1 MTSKFPKYC
10 IPKELLERPKDI
22 LVLGLGK
29 HEMIIRISDWPTKGG
44 QSNVDIETINHHAG
58 GSGMNVAATV
68 ARLGGHSALIAS
80 LGEGEYGQTVYD
92 EMVKSNVKTKYVK
105 RKDGTAGSLLV
116 ILTRSDGDWTVMQ
129 SNDQN
134 LNLSLSQLPQINAM
148 KDFKILH
155 IDGYSYIEQNQRP
168 IIEEAISRARK
179 ANCLISI
186 DTSVP
191 VTEVHSKYVLSLFS
205 KCDIVFLN
213 KLEAVNLTK
222 TKSDHDL
229 TKSLQNLGVPLIILK
244 LGDKGSTVISNLILG
259 SVPAFQ
265 VPIADTIGAGDN
277 YAGAMLLGLCQDY
290 PLHQASLWGAA
301 AGSLAC
307 LGHGSL
313 SHRYTLT
320 DIKASIRPQNTHP
333 HQ

>member
-1 MTSKFPKYC
+1 VTSKFPKYC

-29 HEMIIRISDWPTKGG
+29 HEMIIQISDWPTKGG

-80 LGEGEYGQTVYD
+80 LGAGEYGQTVYD

-105 RKDGTAGSLLV
+105 RVDGTAGSLLV

-168 IIEEAISRARK
+168 IIDEAISRART

-191 VTEVHSKYVLSLFS
+191 VTELHSKYVLSLFS

-229 TKSLQNLGVPLIILK
+229 TKSLQNLDIPLIILK
-244 LGDKGSTVISNLILG
+244 LGDTGSTVISNLYLG
-259 SVPAFQ
+259 SVPAFE
-265 VPIADTIGAGDN
+265 VPIVDTIGAGDN
-277 YAGAMLLGLCQDY
+277 YAGAMLLGLCRDY

-320 DIKASIRPQNTHP
+320 DIKASIRPQNTNL

>member
-1 MTSKFPKYC
+1 MTLKFPEYH
-10 IPKELLERPKDI
+10 IPKELLDRPQDI
-22 LVLGLGK
+22 IVLGLGK

-80 LGEGEYGQTVYD
+80 LGAGEYGQTVYN
-92 EMVKSNVKTKYVK
+92 EMVKSKINTKYVK
-105 RKDGTAGSLLV
+105 RIDGAAGSLLV

-134 LNLSLSQLPQINAM
+134 INLSIPQLPQISALEN
-148 KDFKILH
+148 FKILH
-155 IDGYSYIEQNQRP
+155 IDGYLYIDQTQRP
-168 IIEEAISRARK
+168 IVEEAIWRARQ

-186 DTSVP
+186 DTSIP
-191 VTEVHSKYVLSLFS
+191 ATEIHSEYVLSLFS

-213 KLEAVNLTK
+213 KLEAINLTK

-229 TKSLQNLGVPLIILK
+229 TKSLQNLDVPLIILK
-244 LGDKGSTVISNLILG
+244 LGDKGSTVISNLDLG
-259 SVPAFQ
+259 SIPAFD

-290 PLHQASLWGAA
+290 PLHQSSLWGAA

-320 DIKASIRPQNTHP
+320 DIKESIKSQNV
-333 HQ
+333 HQHQ